1 MQEILKQCREKQ
13 SKSIKERQIKAKNKK
28 IGGEFANNLE
38 QLLAELYT
46 V

>member
-28 IGGEFANNLE
+28 IGEFANNLE

-46 V
+46 G